1 MTPVLLM
8 NIPIKLGNYKEA
20 KFQFVLN
27 MRENMPKDKPLSLKV
42 LLHEQG
48 KIPDVLEIDSAS
60 QEIYAEKDLTKI
72 GITID
77 SNEVTD
83 TFASMPF
90 EKRNCLPG

>member
-8 NIPIKLGNYKEA
+8 NIPMKLGNYKEA

-48 KIPDVLEIDSAS
+48 KIPDVLELILRP
-60 QEIYAEKDLTKI
+60 KK
-72 GITID
+72 
-77 SNEVTD
+77 
-83 TFASMPF
+83 SML
-90 EKRNCLPG
+90 KRT